1 MHLNLNIDYPLNKS
15 NYSHRST
22 IISPL
27 LLCLWTVLGLTIRFY
42 NLDLKPPSSIEI
54 ATIGYSLG
62 HGFNRIAVDR
72 LVDLNTLL
80 ASLRLDLSIGY
91 QEVFQRLVAESTHPP
106 LYFWLTR
113 WWAGIWLGNGEVM
126 SLQVAR
132 SLSAVFGTMA
142 IPSMFAL
149 GWIAFRSRWA
159 AHFAAILMAFS
170 PYGIYLAQEARHYTL
185 TILWVIASVACLIEA
200 LRLINQ
206 KKAVPFW
213 LGLVWIIVNGLGI
226 ATHYFFVL
234 ALGAEA
240 IAVIVF
246 WFLNRQQPILR
257 YVRSLMFVGLGTL
270 ATALVWLPI
279 AIDVS
284 GNEMTTWIAT
294 DYDLDEFFLPLPR
307 LLTWAITMLML
318 LPVEGVTK
326 GLAVV
331 SGLIIL
337 AVLISVLPVLF
348 EQWRRAI
355 ANFPTRTGTIVF
367 TGYLAGSLV
376 MFLLLI
382 YGMGKD
388 ISLAARYHFV
398 YFPAL
403 LAIVA
408 VALANCQLQ
417 DIGKTPNHKVVAA
430 MLIML
435 VLGSLTVVNNLGFQK
450 SRRADALA
458 AYIQHTATSSPLIAM
473 THQTHSE
480 IRELVALALSFE
492 RLNRT
497 ENIANAPRFT
507 LVSDNQYG
515 EDNLA
520 ANLQQA
526 VAEQSQPLNFI
537 SINLELKDNRLKKL
551 GCDRDKKRNLS
562 DSGYGDRFYFCHLP
576 VNN

>member
-1 MHLNLNIDYPLNKS
+1 MNS

-22 IISPL
+22 TISSL
-27 LLCLWTVLGLTIRFY
+27 LLCLWTVLGSIARFY
-42 NLDLKPPSSIEI
+42 NLDLKPASSIEI

-62 HGFNRIAVDR
+62 HGFNQIAIDRI
-72 LVDLNTLL
+72 VDLDTLL

-91 QEVFQRLVAESTHPP
+91 REVFQRLVEESTHPP
-106 LYFWLTR
+106 LYFWLTH
-113 WWAGIWLGNGEVM
+113 WWAGIWRSNGEIM

-132 SLSAVFGTMA
+132 SLSAVLGTMA

-149 GWIAFRSRWA
+149 GWIAFRSRKV

-185 TILWVIASVACLIEA
+185 TILWVIASVACLVEA
-200 LRLINQ
+200 LRLISQ
-206 KKAVPFW
+206 KQTVPVW
-213 LGLVWIIVNGLGI
+213 LSLVWIIVNGLGI

-240 IAVIVF
+240 IAASVF
-246 WFLNRQQPILR
+246 WLLNRQQPIFK
-257 YVRSLMFVGLGTL
+257 YMRSLIFVGLSTL

-279 AIDVS
+279 AVDVS

-294 DYDLDEFFLPLPR
+294 DYDLDELFLPLPR
-307 LLTWAITMLML
+307 LLIWAITMLML
-318 LPVEGVTK
+318 LPVEGVNK
-326 GLAVV
+326 ALAVV

-337 AVLISVLPVLF
+337 AVFFSVLPVLF
-348 EQWRRAI
+348 KQWRRAI
-355 ANFPTRTGTIVF
+355 ANFPTRTGTIIF

-376 MFLLLI
+376 IFLLLI

-398 YFPAL
+398 YFPVL
-403 LAIVA
+403 IAIVA
-408 VALANCQLQ
+408 VALANYQLQ
-417 DIGKTPNHKVVAA
+417 DISKAPNNKVVTA

-435 VLGSLTVVNNLGFQK
+435 ILGSLTVINNLGFQK
-450 SRRADALA
+450 SRRTDALA
-458 AYIQHTATSSPLIAM
+458 AYIQQTATSPPLVAM

-492 RLNRT
+492 QLNRT
-497 ENIANAPRFT
+497 EISNEPRFT
-507 LVSDNQYG
+507 LVSDNRYG

-520 ANLQQA
+520 VNLRQA
-526 VAEQSQPLNFI
+526 AAQPSQPLNFI
-537 SINLELKDNRLKKL
+537 GINLDIEDDRLKKL
-551 GCDRDKKRNLS
+551 GCDRDKERNLS
-562 DSGYGDRFYFCHLP
+562 DSGYGDRFYFC
-576 VNN
+576 NF